1 VTEVFLFNREGN
13 CKRIVEEDV
22 RRSCGALG
30 DNIDSE

>member
-1 VTEVFLFNREGN
+1 VTEDFLFDREGN

>member
-1 VTEVFLFNREGN
+1 VTEDSLFDREGN